1 MTDSP
6 RRADILFVESELRHL
21 LMPVESLEALCRR
34 SVQTFMPCR
43 NDAAPLIAALLKD
56 SLIKQI
62 PTSLVRVGDGE
73 GNALALTREDVR
85 PIYLDSFNAK
95 FFSQVGMTLREDEA
109 RMLCGKI
116 RNAISA
122 ADFIGFR
129 SFDAARP
136 EIETISNALEN
147 GQIGAAV
154 GILYAQAFLQDE
166 LLGGRFS
173 DKLITSMWI
182 HLALIPHIGDIMEA
196 APAVIVITGRAQLEP
211 HFEARLGKRL
221 RSFIAVPPQSYRP
234 SSDEDTHYRR
244 VFPRV
249 LDALRA
255 DLQGTLVIVGAG
267 FLGKLYCEAAKNSG
281 AVALDFGSAFDVLAG
296 MSTRP
301 VHARLDINALRW
313 M

>member
-1 MTDSP
+1 MTDASS
-6 RRADILFVESELRHL
+6 RADVLFMEAELHRLMMPLEL
-21 LMPVESLEALCRR
+21 LEDLCRR
-34 SVQTFMPCR
+34 SVHTFLPRR
-43 NDAAPLIAALLKD
+43 NDAAPVIAALLKER
-56 SLIKQI
+56 LIKQI

-73 GNALALTREDVR
+73 GNVLALTRDSVH
-85 PIYLDSFNAK
+85 PVYLDSFNAK
-95 FFSQVGMTLREDEA
+95 LFGQVGMTLPEDEA
-109 RMLCGKI
+109 RMLCSKI
-116 RNAISA
+116 RHALCA

-136 EIETISNALEN
+136 EFETIADALAD

-154 GILYAQAFLQDE
+154 GILYAQAFLQEE
-166 LLGGRFS
+166 LVRGHFS
-173 DKLITSMWI
+173 SKLITSMWI
-182 HLALIPHIGDIMEA
+182 HLALIPYIGDIMEA

-221 RSFIAVPPQSYRP
+221 RSFIAVPPQGYRP
-234 SSDEDTHYRR
+234 SSGQDTHYRR

-267 FLGKLYCEAAKNSG
+267 FLGKLYCDAAKNSG
-281 AVALDFGSAFDVLAG
+281 AVALDFGSAFDILAG

-301 VHARLDINALRW
+301 VHTRLDINALRW